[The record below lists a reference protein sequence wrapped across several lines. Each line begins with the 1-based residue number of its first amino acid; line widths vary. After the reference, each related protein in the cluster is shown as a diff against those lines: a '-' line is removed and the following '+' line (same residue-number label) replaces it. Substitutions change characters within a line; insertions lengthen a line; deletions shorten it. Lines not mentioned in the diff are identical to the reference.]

1 MRNLFETV
9 AGVLALTGFAPVAAA
24 WALGEAL
31 SPLPEWLACA
41 LLFAGFVAV
50 AWKLVAACLE

>member
-1 MRNLFETV
+1 MSGFLEKA